1 MYYKLSDY
9 AKKFNVTYKT
19 AWNHYKSGK
28 IDGAFLDERTNRVYI
43 PVGSFNENKTKKVA
57 LYARVSNNDA
67 KDNLDRQL
75 ERIRNYSI
83 SNDLIKDIADDGD
96 FIYDL
101 NLKGDLDS
109 ITNQILSDKKLLKI
123 VLNSIKA
130 DYEHD
135 RTEEAKL

>member
-1 MYYKLSDY
+1 MSKDIREMID
-9 AKKFNVTYKT
+9 KIKNFNQFV
-19 AWNHYKSGK
+19 
-28 IDGAFLDERTNRVYI
+28 
-43 PVGSFNENKTKKVA
+43 NENYINVNTITPK
-57 LYARVSNNDA
+57 LM
-67 KDNLDRQL
+67 
-75 ERIRNYSI
+75 
-83 SNDLIKDIADDGD
+83 DLIKDIADDGE